1 MNLIELKNCT
11 VKFKKN
17 NVYFNALNNINFGIN
32 NRNIVGIVGES
43 GSGKSTL
50 ARLIVGLLT
59 PTFGKRLINGVDNK
73 NSKYQ
78 MVFQDPASS
87 MNPRLNVY
95 QIIKEALTK
104 NESEL
109 IIEDILRRVGL
120 NNTYLKRYPHQLS
133 GGEQQRI
140 CIARSIVNSPKLV
153 VFDEAVSAL
162 DMSTQGQIINLVKDI
177 YENNEFIFLFIS
189 HDISVIKFL
198 SSRIIV
204 MYMGEIIEDINYLE
218 NNSEFYHPYSKC
230 LQSSIPSANPDIKLK
245 RIKIK
250 GDVPNIL
257 EPTDGCGFSPRC
269 PVAEEKCFFVKPDFI
284 KYNNNYLSCH
294 YPDNDL

>member
-1 MNLIELKNCT
+1 M
-11 VKFKKN
+11 
-17 NVYFNALNNINFGIN
+17 
-32 NRNIVGIVGES
+32 
-43 GSGKSTL
+43 
-50 ARLIVGLLT
+50 
-59 PTFGKRLINGVDNK
+59 
-73 NSKYQ
+73 
-78 MVFQDPASS
+78 
-87 MNPRLNVY
+87 
-95 QIIKEALTK
+95 
-104 NESEL
+104 
-109 IIEDILRRVGL
+109 RRVGL

-177 YENNEFIFLFIS
+177 YEINEFIFLFIS

-218 NNSEFYHPYSKC
+218 SNSEFYHPYSKC
-230 LQSSIPSANPDIKLK
+230 LQSSVPSANPDIKLN

-257 EPTDGCGFSPRC
+257 
-269 PVAEEKCFFVKPDFI
+269 
-284 KYNNNYLSCH
+284 
-294 YPDNDL
+294 